1 MVKSGAI
8 ISQVYTF
15 QSVVYVTNVR
25 DPLEKVF
32 VERANGQRCFSFSC
46 QWLPHHALVFFVPH
60 LNPLLPLVLVEFV
73 LVQNSESM
81 RHHQCQKS
89 CTETWLKCIYLTA
102 RLNWLMTPVFTSEGA
117 AAHWTDSLVC
127 GLPCCSRHT
136 WPAPRRRPGGLLSLE
151 GSRCHHLRCPPSPAG
166 RRAAVWRPGLTPPT
180 HPRGRT
186 WHGT

>member
-1 MVKSGAI
+1 MFFFFV
-8 ISQVYTF
+8 
-15 QSVVYVTNVR
+15 SVVTSSCPCV
-25 DPLEKVF
+25 L
-32 VERANGQRCFSFSC
+32 RATPESAPPTGPCWVCAGPELWEHETS
-46 QWLPHHALVFFVPH
+46 
-60 LNPLLPLVLVEFV
+60 
-73 LVQNSESM
+73 SE
-81 RHHQCQKS
+81 CQKS